1 MEAERLPRKEREK
14 ASHRSQILADALKL
28 FKEKGYHNVS
38 MHEIAAKTEFSIGT
52 LYKFFKN
59 KEDLYS
65 ALIIEKA
72 ETICQIVDEVLSKK
86 DDIEN
91 MVKSYIDVKTK
102 VFKENL
108 DFIRILIVETQKEK
122 SFGKETHL
130 GKVLHELHQKE
141 LKKVALLLE
150 KGIRQKKFKKLNPY
164 YLSITLGGL
173 IDGFMFNW
181 LENSGSHPYEADV
194 SFITEVF
201 FNGCLSSEKPICLVD
216 RGE

>member
-1 MEAERLPRKEREK
+1 MEVERLPRKAREK
-14 ASHRSQILADALKL
+14 AFHRSQILAVALEL

-38 MHEIAAKTEFSIGT
+38 IHEIATKTEFSIGT

-72 ETICQIVDEVLSKK
+72 ETVSQIVDEVLSKK

-91 MVKSYIDVKTK
+91 MVKSYIDAKTK
-102 VFKENL
+102 VFKDNL
-108 DFIRILIVETQKEK
+108 DFIRILIIETQKEK
-122 SFGKETHL
+122 GFEKKTHL
-130 GKVLHELHQKE
+130 GKVLHELHQEE
-141 LKKVALLLE
+141 LKKVASLLE

-164 YLSITLGGL
+164 HLSIALGGL

-201 FNGCLSSEKPICLVD
+201 FSGCLSPKKTNLS
-216 RGE
+216 G